1 MEGTVIASIFCMT
14 LGAFFIWMGWRHW
27 RYRRVETIS
36 VLEAAILKTTGV
48 EPLPKARLDRTLTYI
63 HAVLGLVFG
72 SVFLL
77 VGFFLFLSE
86 MGLI

>member
-1 MEGTVIASIFCMT
+1 VIASICCVA

-27 RYRRVETIS
+27 RYRKEETIS

-48 EPLPKARLDRTLTYI
+48 EPLPKTRLDRALTYV
-63 HAVLGLVFG
+63 HAVLGLAFG
-72 SVFLL
+72 SL
-77 VGFFLFLSE
+77 FLFVGIFLFVSE